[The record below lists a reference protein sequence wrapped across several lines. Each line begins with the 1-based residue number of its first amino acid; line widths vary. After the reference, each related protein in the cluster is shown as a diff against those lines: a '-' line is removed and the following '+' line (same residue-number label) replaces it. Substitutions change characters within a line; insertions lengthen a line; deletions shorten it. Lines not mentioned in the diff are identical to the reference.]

1 MTAAEA
7 GTATATGNAFVAGGA
22 VVVAGSSVV
31 LVCLTVKAALN
42 GMQTPIDIAD
52 TFYGTHFGDLQ
63 GWFQGCYAP
72 KATVAPGES
81 TPTFDVKPLSEPHA
95 LPTPRRSPEAHE
107 GGDKT
112 SWGRIYATYTKYN
125 PQTGR
130 YYAGRTS
137 MVVDLNKPLR
147 PQAVAAI
154 NARDSNHHID
164 ENDEPEVSR
173 FRPALLDQFDVG
185 TSIGYE
191 NRYTDVAY
199 WRIRGREQQLIDSLG
214 GAQSDTHPPYRT
226 ENVQRGVAK
235 DNPLGRLFHDAATK
249 QWGQLHPYTGT

>member
-1 MTAAEA
+1 MMRPS
-7 GTATATGNAFVAGGA
+7 VSLLL
-22 VVVAGSSVV
+22 SSVV

-72 KATVAPGES
+72 QATVAPGES
-81 TPTFDVKPLSEPHA
+81 TPTLEVMPVSEPRA
-95 LPTPRRSPEAHE
+95 LPAPGRSPE
-107 GGDKT
+107 
-112 SWGRIYATYTKYN
+112 
-125 PQTGR
+125 
-130 YYAGRTS
+130 
-137 MVVDLNKPLR
+137 
-147 PQAVAAI
+147 
-154 NARDSNHHID
+154 
-164 ENDEPEVSR
+164 
-173 FRPALLDQFDVG
+173 ALLDQFDVG

-191 NRYTDVAY
+191 NRYSDVAY

-214 GAQSDTHPPYRT
+214 GSQSDTHQPYRT

-249 QWGQLHPYTGT
+249 QWGQLHPYTGA